1 MVVCERRLTK
11 YRVSAVAMCSWWPS
25 YLCVFQH
32 VSKTG
37 EAEKKRARERMS
49 ERENAGERAMILRD
63 QGNEEEVV
71 LKREGDVV
79 SRRE

>member
-1 MVVCERRLTK
+1 MVAILSVCFPTCEQNRRG
-11 YRVSAVAMCSWWPS
+11 RE
-25 YLCVFQH
+25 
-32 VSKTG
+32 KTR
-37 EAEKKRARERMS
+37 ERERMS